1 MSNIVKIED
10 VIYSV
15 EQRFDQVLSDKSVS
29 FQREA
34 EFALQIM
41 YSNDYLCSVARANPD
56 SVRDAVTN
64 LAAIGITLNPARK
77 LAYLVPRKG
86 RVCLD
91 ISYMGLVE
99 LAVSSGSVRWAKAE
113 IVREADEFVLNGID
127 KQPTHNFKPFA
138 TDRGAIV
145 GVYCVAKTVDGDY
158 LTDIMAIDEVY
169 AVRDRSDAWKA
180 WVSKK
185 KSCPWVT
192 DEVEMIKKTIVKRA
206 SKMWPKTDR
215 LDEAVHYLNT
225 DGDQGID
232 FQQERKEDR
241 PSREEWVGKAMLAQ
255 SVEEMTKISKA
266 GAKAFNEAKDR
277 DGYRAFAEAVQ
288 ARGAELRK
296 KEVIDV

>member
-10 VIYSV
+10 VVYSV

-34 EFALQIM
+34 EFALQIL
-41 YSNDYLCSVARANPD
+41 YSNDYLCGIGRTNPD

-113 IVREADEFVLNGID
+113 IVREADEFILNGID
-127 KQPTHNFKPFA
+127 KQPTHNFKPFS

-158 LTDIMAIDEVY
+158 LTDVMAIGEVY
-169 AVRDRSDAWKA
+169 AVRDRSEAWKA
-180 WVSKK
+180 WVSKN

-232 FQQERKEDR
+232 FQQERRDER
-241 PSREEWVGKAMLAQ
+241 PSREEWIGKAMLAP

-288 ARGAELRK
+288 KRGAELRN
-296 KEVIDV
+296 KEAIDV